1 MLLAKKKKKQKL
13 TPAPIPT
20 PSPRFTNNRV
30 WESITEPLYSNSP
43 LYGAKIQSNAR
54 GCGGGGGGGGVRSCR
69 QRSFLSEFDNLPI
82 FVCFLSI
89 PSYAGE
95 IFDHDYLDL

>member
-1 MLLAKKKKKQKL
+1 M
-13 TPAPIPT
+13 P
-20 PSPRFTNNRV
+20 
-30 WESITEPLYSNSP
+30 
-43 LYGAKIQSNAR
+43 
-54 GCGGGGGGGGVRSCR
+54 GGVVGGGGGVGFRSCR

-89 PSYAGE
+89 PSYASE

>member
-1 MLLAKKKKKQKL
+1 MEQ
-13 TPAPIPT
+13 
-20 PSPRFTNNRV
+20 
-30 WESITEPLYSNSP
+30 NSSQMP
-43 LYGAKIQSNAR
+43 
-54 GCGGGGGGGGVRSCR
+54 GGVVVVGGGGVGFRSCR
-69 QRSFLSEFDNLPI
+69 QRSFLSELDNFPI

>member
-1 MLLAKKKKKQKL
+1 M
-13 TPAPIPT
+13 PT
-20 PSPRFTNNRV
+20 ISPPFNNNRV
-30 WESITEPLYSNSP
+30 WESIMKPYIQIPHCMEQNSSQMP
-43 LYGAKIQSNAR
+43 G
-54 GCGGGGGGGGVRSCR
+54 GVVGGGGGFRSCR
-69 QRSFLSEFDNLPI
+69 QRSFLSELDNLPI

>member
-1 MLLAKKKKKQKL
+1 MLLAKKKGNKNRPRLRSRPLVRLLITTESENQL
-13 TPAPIPT
+13 RNLYIQIPHCM
-20 PSPRFTNNRV
+20 
-30 WESITEPLYSNSP
+30 EQNSSQMP
-43 LYGAKIQSNAR
+43 G
-54 GCGGGGGGGGVRSCR
+54 GVVGGGGGGFRSCR

-89 PSYAGE
+89 PSYASE